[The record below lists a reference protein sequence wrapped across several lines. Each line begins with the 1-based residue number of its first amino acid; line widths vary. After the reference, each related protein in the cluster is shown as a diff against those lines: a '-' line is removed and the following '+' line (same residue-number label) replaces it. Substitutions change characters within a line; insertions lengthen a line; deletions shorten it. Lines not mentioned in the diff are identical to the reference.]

1 MKQCLR
7 RIVLTV
13 LTAAM
18 LISFGTCGAADMR
31 VPVLMYHD
39 LTDDPTQI
47 NSMRITGER
56 FRLDMEFLQQF
67 GYTPLLPA
75 DLAAI
80 EDGTQQMPAKPVM
93 ITFDDGYRSNY
104 DIAYPILKKTG
115 MKAALA
121 VVAGNMRAED
131 DSDPL
136 RGSLHWGE
144 IREMSESGVFEIG
157 SHTYN
162 LHNPEYKGYG
172 APDGINGVM
181 RRRGETRS
189 SYTARVGGDL
199 KTGLDLI
206 RQHTGQ
212 QKVYYF
218 SFPFG
223 AYDGWMQPLLEKE
236 GIRVTTLTNG
246 GMADLQNGL
255 YSLPRYRMT
264 MDKPL
269 SVLLQQQDKAE
280 PAVAA
285 VSVNGQKSELPAY
298 NINGSNY
305 VRVRDA
311 AMLLAGTKGN
321 FDVQWNGAMQRV
333 ELQSGTAYKPLGTE
347 NKPLPAGTRRVRSIT
362 APTVADGAAYMIAAY
377 QIEGYTYYKLR
388 SLGELCGFAVEWDS
402 ENQMILVNI

>member
-39 LTDDPTQI
+39 ITNDPTQI

-80 EDGTQQMPAKPVM
+80 QDGTQQMPEKPVM

-104 DIAYPILKKTG
+104 DIAYPILQKTG

-121 VVAGNMRAED
+121 VVAYNMRAED

-162 LHNPEYKGYG
+162 LHNPEYKGYT

-189 SYTARVGGDL
+189 SYVARVGSDL
-199 KTGLDLI
+199 NASLDLI
-206 RQHTGQ
+206 RKHTGQ

-246 GMADLQNGL
+246 GMADL
-255 YSLPRYRMT
+255 R
-264 MDKPL
+264 
-269 SVLLQQQDKAE
+269 
-280 PAVAA
+280 
-285 VSVNGQKSELPAY
+285 
-298 NINGSNY
+298 I
-305 VRVRDA
+305 
-311 AMLLAGTKGN
+311 
-321 FDVQWNGAMQRV
+321 
-333 ELQSGTAYKPLGTE
+333 
-347 NKPLPAGTRRVRSIT
+347 
-362 APTVADGAAYMIAAY
+362 
-377 QIEGYTYYKLR
+377 
-388 SLGELCGFAVEWDS
+388 LCRAIG
-402 ENQMILVNI
+402 